1 VDELRRTMSS
11 AEFTAQY
18 VYDMRAV
25 QRQEMERAKAKA
37 KGKRG

>member
-1 VDELRRTMSS
+1 MDELRRTMSG

-25 QRQEMERAKAKA
+25 QRQEMERNKAKA
-37 KGKRG
+37 KKGR